1 MLVVNTKMGGIFRG
15 ALTELH
21 PKLYSVKSNICLPQ
35 FTLGDYNPTL
45 SKGGFFWRLD
55 LLQNIR
61 GMLIMIINLDY
72 PSILHP
78 VIGLKQHAMYGW
90 ARSSSPVIK
99 ALLAIDGGAPV
110 VGAINVDRPDLDR
123 VPTSEGL
130 AKPSGFEFPSVL
142 DGLGH
147 GSHSFTI
154 TVICASGE
162 SATLTA
168 QFTIDPEQVSSAI
181 TPNYET
187 QYQLWLRNKQKPRGS
202 FTKRRGRA
210 ERFFRQPRGRP
221 LFSIVMP
228 TYNSDPHFLASA
240 IESVLAQ
247 TFNSW
252 ELLIIDDGSTSAN
265 VKDLL
270 KSSITQDSRVSVQF
284 LPSNQGIARA
294 TQIGIDRAAG
304 DFVGFLD
311 HDDLLWPDAL
321 RSIATAVTSKSEVDI
336 VYTDEDKIDVNGK
349 HFHPFFKPDWSP
361 HLHLTCNYT
370 CHFTVYRRSL
380 VVLVGGMSPTL
391 SGSQD
396 YDLMLRASERARQ
409 IIHVPEILYSWRAT
423 PGSTALSANAK
434 PYAHTAAQAAL
445 SGALVRR
452 GIAGDVTQGMAE
464 GRWRVRRALP
474 VSPSVTIIVPTITER
489 HITRCMHSLL
499 ALTEYSNYR
508 VCIVENSG
516 RANVLEACDTI
527 SGSDPRVSVMRVSP
541 GPFNYSALNNRAVSS
556 LNGDYVCFLND
567 DTEIIDGEWLNA
579 MMEIAVSPQVGI
591 VGAQLLYPDKTV
603 QHAGVVLGV
612 GGVAGHAFK
621 HFPPDNEGANGLR
634 FMIRDVSAVTFACAL
649 VKRQAFTRVG
659 GFDALNVPVGF
670 SDVDFC
676 LRVKD
681 AGYEVIYTP
690 HSTLIHHESASRGS
704 KGHLIGES
712 YMRERWGKVLSRD
725 TFYNSNLTLDSEDY
739 SIAIK
744 EHGLGF
750 WMVARLEAERLV
762 SRARDTLVTQGP
774 LEVARKMSKVA
785 ARYGRNAISGL
796 NV

>member
-1 MLVVNTKMGGIFRG
+1 
-15 ALTELH
+15 
-21 PKLYSVKSNICLPQ
+21 
-35 FTLGDYNPTL
+35 
-45 SKGGFFWRLD
+45 
-55 LLQNIR
+55 
-61 GMLIMIINLDY
+61 MIIHIDY
-72 PSILHP
+72 PPIEDP
-78 VIGLKQHAMYGW
+78 VIGVKQHAIYGW
-90 ARSSSPVIK
+90 TRSSSVVTEV
-99 ALLAIDGGAPV
+99 LLTIDGGAPV
-110 VGAINVDRPDLDR
+110 VGAVNVERPDLEK
-123 VPTSEGL
+123 VPPLIGL
-130 AKPSGFEFPSVL
+130 AGPIGFEFPSVL
-142 DGLGH
+142 DGLGR
-147 GSHSFTI
+147 GSHSLTI
-154 TVICASGE
+154 TVICVSGE
-162 SATLTA
+162 SSTLTA
-168 QFTIDPEQVSSAI
+168 QFTIDPEKVTSAI

-202 FTKRRGRA
+202 FTERRGRA

-221 LFSIVMP
+221 VFSIVMP

-240 IESVLAQ
+240 IESVLGQ
-247 TFNSW
+247 TFSSW
-252 ELLIIDDGSTSAN
+252 ELLVIDDGSTSAN

-294 TQIGIDRAAG
+294 TQVGIDRAAG

-321 RSIATAVTSKSEVDI
+321 RSIATAVTSNSEVDI
-336 VYTDEDKIDVNGK
+336 VYTDEDKIDINGQ
-349 HFHPFFKPDWSP
+349 HFNPFFKPDWSP

-380 VVLVGGMSPTL
+380 VVLVGGISPTL

-396 YDLMLRASERARQ
+396 YDLMLRASEHARQ
-409 IIHVPEILYSWRAT
+409 IIHVPEILYSCRAT

-464 GRWRVRRALP
+464 GRWRVRRAFP
-474 VSPSVTIIVPTITER
+474 VPPSVTIIVPTISAR
-489 HITRCMHSLL
+489 HISRCMHSLL
-499 ALTEYSNYR
+499 ALTDYPNYR

-516 RANVLEACDTI
+516 SANVLAACEWF
-527 SGSDPRVSVMRVSP
+527 SNSDPRVSVMRVSP
-541 GPFNYSALNNRAVSS
+541 RPFNYSALNNEAVASVNS
-556 LNGDYVCFLND
+556 EYICFLND
-567 DTEIIDGEWLNA
+567 DTEIIDSKWLHA
-579 MMEIAVSPQVGI
+579 MMEIAVSPEVGI

-603 QHAGVVLGV
+603 QHAGIVLGV

-649 VKRQAFTRVG
+649 VKRQAFKRVG

-681 AGYEVIYTP
+681 AGYEVVYTP

-704 KGHLIGES
+704 KGHSIGES
-712 YMRERWGKVLSRD
+712 YMKERWGKYLTRD
-725 TFYNSNLTLDSEDY
+725 SFYNVNLSLDSEDY
-739 SIAIK
+739 SIELK
-744 EHGLGF
+744 KYGLGF
-750 WMVARLEAERLV
+750 WMYAHLEVRRLV
-762 SRARDTLVTQGP
+762 SRARETLVTQGP
-774 LEVARKMSKVA
+774 LEVALKITKVA
-785 ARYGRNAISGL
+785 ARYWRIAIIDRKI
-796 NV
+796 

>member
-1 MLVVNTKMGGIFRG
+1 
-15 ALTELH
+15 
-21 PKLYSVKSNICLPQ
+21 
-35 FTLGDYNPTL
+35 
-45 SKGGFFWRLD
+45 
-55 LLQNIR
+55 
-61 GMLIMIINLDY
+61 MIIHIDY
-72 PSILHP
+72 PPIEDP
-78 VIGLKQHAMYGW
+78 VIGVKQHAIYGW
-90 ARSSSPVIK
+90 TRSSSVVTEV
-99 ALLAIDGGAPV
+99 LLTIDGGAPV
-110 VGAINVDRPDLDR
+110 VGAVNVERPDLEK
-123 VPTSEGL
+123 VPPSIGL
-130 AKPSGFEFPSVL
+130 AGPIGFEFPSVL
-142 DGLGH
+142 DGLGR
-147 GSHSFTI
+147 GSHSLTI
-154 TVICASGE
+154 TVICVSGE
-162 SATLTA
+162 SSTLTA
-168 QFTIDPEQVSSAI
+168 QFTIDPEKVTSAI

-187 QYQLWLRNKQKPRGS
+187 QYQLWLRNKQKPGGS

-240 IESVLAQ
+240 IESVLGQ

-321 RSIATAVTSKSEVDI
+321 RSITTAVTSRPEVDI

-361 HLHLTCNYT
+361 HLHLTWNYT

-396 YDLMLRASERARQ
+396 YDLMLRASEHARQ

-434 PYAHTAAQAAL
+434 PYAHTAAQAGL

-474 VSPSVTIIVPTITER
+474 VPPSVTIIVPTITAR
-489 HITRCMHSLL
+489 HISRCMYSLL
-499 ALTEYSNYR
+499 ALTDYPNYR

-516 RANVLEACDTI
+516 SADVLAACDRF
-527 SGSDPRVSVMRVSP
+527 SNSDPRVSVMRVSP
-541 GPFNYSALNNRAVSS
+541 RPFNYSALNNEAVASV
-556 LNGDYVCFLND
+556 NGEYICFLND
-567 DTEIIDGEWLNA
+567 DTEIIDSEWLHA
-579 MMEIAVSPQVGI
+579 MMEIAVSPEVGI

-603 QHAGVVLGV
+603 QHAGIILGV

-621 HFPPDNEGANGLR
+621 HFPMDHEGANGLR
-634 FMIRDVSAVTFACAL
+634 LMVRDVSAVTFACAL

-659 GFDALNVPVGF
+659 GFDALNVPVSF

-681 AGYEVIYTP
+681 VGYEIVYTP

-704 KGHLIGES
+704 KGHSIGEA
-712 YMRERWGKVLSRD
+712 YMREKWGKDLTRD
-725 TFYNSNLTLDSEDY
+725 PFYNINLSLESEDY
-739 SIAIK
+739 SIAFK
-744 EHGLGF
+744 KYALGF
-750 WMVARLEAERLV
+750 WMYARLEVRRLV
-762 SRARDTLVTQGP
+762 SRARETLVTQGP
-774 LEVARKMSKVA
+774 LEVALKITKVA
-785 ARYGRNAISGL
+785 ARYWRVAIIDRKI
-796 NV
+796 

>member
-1 MLVVNTKMGGIFRG
+1 
-15 ALTELH
+15 
-21 PKLYSVKSNICLPQ
+21 
-35 FTLGDYNPTL
+35 
-45 SKGGFFWRLD
+45 
-55 LLQNIR
+55 
-61 GMLIMIINLDY
+61 MIIHIDY
-72 PSILHP
+72 PPIEDP
-78 VIGLKQHAMYGW
+78 VIGVKQHAIYGW
-90 ARSSSPVIK
+90 TRSSSPVIK

-187 QYQLWLRNKQKPRGS
+187 QYQLWLRNKQKPGGS
-202 FTKRRGRA
+202 STKRRARA
-210 ERFFRQPRGRP
+210 ESFFRQPPGRP
-221 LFSIVMP
+221 VFSIVMP

-240 IESVLAQ
+240 IKSVLGQ
-247 TFNSW
+247 TFSSW
-252 ELLIIDDGSTSAN
+252 ELLIIDDGSISVD
-265 VKDLL
+265 VKNLL
-270 KSSITQDSRVSVQF
+270 KSPITRDSRVSVQF
-284 LPSNQGIARA
+284 IPSNQGIAKA
-294 TQIGIDRAAG
+294 TQVGIDRAAG
-304 DFVGFLD
+304 EFVGFLD

-321 RSIATAVTSKSEVDI
+321 RLIAKAVASRPDVDI
-336 VYTDEDKIDVNGK
+336 VYTDEDKIDINGK

-370 CHFTVYRRSL
+370 CHFTVYRRNL
-380 VVLVGGMSPTL
+380 IVLVGGMSPTL

-396 YDLMLRASERARQ
+396 YDLMLRASEQARQ
-409 IIHVPEILYSWRAT
+409 IVHVPEVLYSWRAT
-423 PGSTALSANAK
+423 PGSTSLSVNAK
-434 PYAHTAAQAAL
+434 PYAHTAAQTAL
-445 SGALVRR
+445 SNALVRR
-452 GIAGDVTQGMAE
+452 GISGDVTQGMVVE
-464 GRWRVRRALP
+464 GTWRVRRALP
-474 VSPSVTIIVPTITER
+474 APPSVTIIVPTITER

-556 LNGDYVCFLND
+556 LNGDYICFLND

-603 QHAGVVLGV
+603 QHAGIILGV

-621 HFPPDNEGANGLR
+621 HFPMDHKGANGLR
-634 FMIRDVSAVTFACAL
+634 LMVRDVSAVTFACAL

-659 GFDALNVPVGF
+659 GFDALNVPVSF

-681 AGYEVIYTP
+681 VGYEIVYTP

-704 KGHLIGES
+704 KGHSIGEA
-712 YMRERWGKVLSRD
+712 YMREKWGKDLTRD
-725 TFYNSNLTLDSEDY
+725 PFYNINLSLESEDY
-739 SIAIK
+739 SIAFK
-744 EHGLGF
+744 KYALGF
-750 WMVARLEAERLV
+750 WMYARLEVRRLV
-762 SRARDTLVTQGP
+762 SRARETLVTQGP
-774 LEVARKMSKVA
+774 LEVALKITKVA
-785 ARYGRNAISGL
+785 ARYWRVAIIDRKI
-796 NV
+796 